1 MPKNH
6 IPRVYQEY
14 LDFWQNP
21 AQRQASL
28 EAYTQGRQ
36 SFVLS
41 LIPEQALQ
49 LSVTETLE
57 ILRGRFGSK
66 VEIALHPDFTNSESI
81 PDKIPTEIQSPVA
94 NQPNGEWL
102 KHTNMVGINVRTVG
116 SFWNIIPYA
125 LTLPEAQDAIHILP
139 IWEPGV
145 AGSMYGISS
154 WNLNPEFYSAEL
166 AEAVPTLIS
175 LGRQLRAVINLLHL
189 MGKTAGMDVIPHTD
203 RFSQIALAYPD
214 YFEWL
219 QRQDTLIVDH
229 RTNLHKAAQK
239 QIGLFLLE
247 HGPAVA
253 GDRVPENLFDPEV
266 EEETRLRLLFGLPED
281 FEGRDARRNQII
293 QRLYRYGLEPVPATM
308 APPFRG
314 LAVDT
319 RPEAKNVDAHGQVW
333 RDYVIEDPEPMSRV
347 FGPLGRYKLYESK
360 ANNANWEL
368 DFERPRIEVW
378 DYICRKYQQ
387 VQDRYGFDF
396 MRGDMSHVQMRPAGV
411 PAEIDRYYDILGAV
425 KQYIQAQGVPYF
437 GYFAETF
444 LAPRDVMGYGEEIDH
459 LEAAEAEVTL
469 GDLQSMVV
477 GSTEFLQN
485 FRRYDDLRQTRRCAP
500 SFTVMTADKDDPR
513 FDEFYLGGNA
523 LRLFI
528 ALFLTQTP
536 SYMAL
541 GFETRDRHY
550 NPAPNEHYT
559 KLFVFQERSGPKAT
573 HGPYMWGHNAQLFG
587 KISAIRQF
595 ADSIWEQIQARP
607 MRWLLPPD
615 ATAHNKVIAWTQ
627 ADTPEWVFVA
637 NLDIHQSAGCFGLPQ
652 SSENFPAPQL
662 KQGFSTEPALT
673 LPEDEIP
680 HFNGKHY
687 QIQGLQPGE
696 GRVYKVLPR

>member
-94 NQPNGEWL
+94 NQSNGEWL

-189 MGKTAGMDVIPHTD
+189 MGKNAGMDVIPHTD

-229 RTNLHKAAQK
+229 RTNLHEAAQK

-253 GDRVPENLFDPEV
+253 GDR
-266 EEETRLRLLFGLPED
+266 
-281 FEGRDARRNQII
+281 
-293 QRLYRYGLEPVPATM
+293 
-308 APPFRG
+308 
-314 LAVDT
+314 
-319 RPEAKNVDAHGQVW
+319 
-333 RDYVIEDPEPMSRV
+333 
-347 FGPLGRYKLYESK
+347 
-360 ANNANWEL
+360 
-368 DFERPRIEVW
+368 
-378 DYICRKYQQ
+378 
-387 VQDRYGFDF
+387 
-396 MRGDMSHVQMRPAGV
+396 
-411 PAEIDRYYDILGAV
+411 
-425 KQYIQAQGVPYF
+425 
-437 GYFAETF
+437 
-444 LAPRDVMGYGEEIDH
+444 
-459 LEAAEAEVTL
+459 
-469 GDLQSMVV
+469 
-477 GSTEFLQN
+477 
-485 FRRYDDLRQTRRCAP
+485 
-500 SFTVMTADKDDPR
+500 
-513 FDEFYLGGNA
+513 
-523 LRLFI
+523 
-528 ALFLTQTP
+528 
-536 SYMAL
+536 
-541 GFETRDRHY
+541 
-550 NPAPNEHYT
+550 
-559 KLFVFQERSGPKAT
+559 
-573 HGPYMWGHNAQLFG
+573 
-587 KISAIRQF
+587 
-595 ADSIWEQIQARP
+595 
-607 MRWLLPPD
+607 
-615 ATAHNKVIAWTQ
+615 
-627 ADTPEWVFVA
+627 
-637 NLDIHQSAGCFGLPQ
+637 
-652 SSENFPAPQL
+652 
-662 KQGFSTEPALT
+662 
-673 LPEDEIP
+673 
-680 HFNGKHY
+680 
-687 QIQGLQPGE
+687 
-696 GRVYKVLPR
+696 